1 MIKQPKGLVGCDGYT
16 ETYEKVSERVVYK
29 ESKGLF
35 KIFRD
40 ASAWLIN
47 EDMEAFAEQACF
59 TNDFEIYFELN
70 NGDEMYEG
78 YIEKLHVLEK

>member
-1 MIKQPKGLVGCDGYT
+1 MIDIQDNVYYMAHI
-16 ETYEKVSERVVYK
+16 ETYEKGTERVVYK

-35 KIFRD
+35 KTFRD

-47 EDMEAFAEQACF
+47 EDMEAFAEHDCF

-70 NGDEMYEG
+70 NGDEIYEG